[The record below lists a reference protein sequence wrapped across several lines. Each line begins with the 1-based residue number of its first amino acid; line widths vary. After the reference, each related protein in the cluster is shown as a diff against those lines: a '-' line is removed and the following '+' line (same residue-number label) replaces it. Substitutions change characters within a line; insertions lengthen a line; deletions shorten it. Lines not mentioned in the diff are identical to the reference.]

1 MVISTG
7 IFGPYYQWLA
17 AVTDE
22 YIRIHRPRPND
33 GVHEICRQTIPP
45 SPSMINMH
53 TQPMPVYINATASRP
68 APGRIHISAN
78 PNPLVT
84 PVRPIYGQPPPQPT
98 GPTSIATTFQALQN
112 QSNSTGSLNT
122 PMRWSTSVAGI
133 QSVINPSMNL
143 SAGTGNG
150 AMTMSPPSS
159 TFQPLGHQSIP
170 FGFPSANPAITLST
184 AGSAFQPVAHQ
195 SIPLRSA
202 AVNPTMTSLPPA
214 SAFIPVGQQSIH
226 LTPGSVNQPMT
237 MSGPPSSF
245 QTVQNESIG
254 ASSNASISMSAVP
267 PSILQGVP
275 NEGITVA
282 ASPVNPPN
290 PLQQGTMSPHANQ
303 FQSMTT
309 PIGSQPN
316 SLQQGTM
323 SPHGNQF
330 QSMPTAIG
338 SQPNSLQQATVSPH
352 SNQFQSMATAIG
364 SQPNSLQQGTVSPH
378 ANQFQS
384 MATAIG
390 SQPNS
395 LQQGTVSPHV
405 NQFQSIATAIGSQ
418 PNPLEQG
425 IMSPQGNQFASVTN
439 PIGSQPNPAQQ
450 GTMSPQANQF
460 NPIGSPAMTIQE
472 LKMGQSTNMSPSVH
486 MTVPSEVQMG
496 EMTPTPTGQQ
506 VPIHILKKLDA
517 NQLQQLQSGSPVPIT
532 ENQLQE
538 IQGGPVDDS
547 QMDLFESGDEDQ
559 IRNEEPMKKS
569 EHLELHKNP
578 IDSRKHFTPESFKMK
593 YAPSGSIEYDNEVE
607 VIEDDE
613 PKDLEILPEDFDS
626 SEDSDGDPTYKPDT
640 DDDDD
645 TDEEEIPPI
654 SSPFQRK
661 SNANDGRSKSAP
673 AESSIMQGKYRY
685 VKINSD
691 FLDGLRNF
699 DNQNQFR
706 MSNISDSPIVDE
718 YGFEITVNDILRKDD
733 HESDNSPLFLTE
745 LSISASKKQQNV
757 LKSSTSTKRKLD
769 NRPLDTPPPKVKASA
784 RSKLSINNDDKDT
797 TKFTVKSGGMSG
809 GLLKVREDMSKER
822 NDSAKPRHYT
832 KGRNKSK
839 VKLDTSE
846 STAKPVSDEQVFK
859 KPEIPKRHSRSKSPV
874 LPAKELRVGL
884 DRIKTLTPP
893 APMTNPVFLTSENEE
908 PEIPDCSYGK
918 SLFCPVGPAC
928 KNFCYF
934 GKY

>member
-1 MVISTG
+1 MVFFTG

-22 YIRIHRPRPND
+22 YIRIHRPGPND
-33 GVHEICRQTIPP
+33 GVHEICRQTMPP

-84 PVRPIYGQPPPQPT
+84 PVRPIYAQPPQQPT
-98 GPTSIATTFQALQN
+98 GPTSMATTFQALQN
-112 QSNSTGSLNT
+112 QSHT

-143 SAGTGNG
+143 SAATANG
-150 AMTMSPPSS
+150 AMTMSPANS

-170 FGFPSANPAITLST
+170 LGLPSANPPITLST
-184 AGSAFQPVAHQ
+184 PGSAFQPVAHQ
-195 SIPLRSA
+195 SIPLRPA
-202 AVNPTMTSLPPA
+202 AVNPTMTSLAPA
-214 SAFIPVGQQSIH
+214 STFIPVGQQSVH

-237 MSGPPSSF
+237 MSGPSSSF
-245 QTVQNESIG
+245 QSLQNDSIG
-254 ASSNASISMSAVP
+254 ASGNAAISMSPGP
-267 PSILQGVP
+267 PSLLQVVP
-275 NEGITVA
+275 NEGFTVA
-282 ASPVNPPN
+282 GSPVNPPN
-290 PLQQGTMSPHANQ
+290 PLQQGTMSPHGNQ

-309 PIGSQPN
+309 PIGSQPT

-323 SPHGNQF
+323 SPQ
-330 QSMPTAIG
+330 
-338 SQPNSLQQATVSPH
+338 
-352 SNQFQSMATAIG
+352 
-364 SQPNSLQQGTVSPH
+364 

-384 MATAIG
+384 IT
-390 SQPNS
+390 
-395 LQQGTVSPHV
+395 
-405 NQFQSIATAIGSQ
+405 TAIGSQ

-425 IMSPQGNQFASVTN
+425 IMSPQGNQFASLTN
-439 PIGSQPNPAQQ
+439 AIGSQPNPVQQ

-460 NPIGSPAMTIQE
+460 NPIGSPAMTIEE
-472 LKMGQSTNMSPSVH
+472 LKMGQSPNMSPSVH
-486 MTVPSEVQMG
+486 MTVSREVQMG

-559 IRNEEPMKKS
+559 KRNEEPMKKS
-569 EHLELHKNP
+569 EDLELHKNP

-685 VKINSD
+685 VKINSN
-691 FLDGLRNF
+691 FLDGLRDF
-699 DNQNQFR
+699 DNQNDLR

-718 YGFEITVNDILRKDD
+718 DGFEITVNDILRKDD

-809 GLLKVREDMSKER
+809 GLVKVREDMSKER

-839 VKLDTSE
+839 GNLDTRSE
-846 STAKPVSDEQVFK
+846 STAKPVSDEKVFK
-859 KPEIPKRHSRSKSPV
+859 KPEIPKRQSRSKSPV
-874 LPAKELRVGL
+874 VPAKELRVGL
-884 DRIKTLTPP
+884 HRIKSLTPP
-893 APMTNPVFLTSENEE
+893 GPMTNPVFLTSENEE

-918 SLFCPVGPAC
+918 YLFCPLEPPL
-928 KNFCYF
+928 
-934 GKY
+934 

>member
-33 GVHEICRQTIPP
+33 GVHEICRQTMPP

-84 PVRPIYGQPPPQPT
+84 PVRPIYGQPPQQPT

-150 AMTMSPPSS
+150 AMTMSPASS

-170 FGFPSANPAITLST
+170 LGLPSANPAITLST

-195 SIPLRSA
+195 SIPLRPA

-214 SAFIPVGQQSIH
+214 SAFIPVGQQSVH
-226 LTPGSVNQPMT
+226 LTPGSLNQPMT

-245 QTVQNESIG
+245 QSVQNESIG
-254 ASSNASISMSAVP
+254 VSSNASISMSPVP

-282 ASPVNPPN
+282 ESPVNPPN
-290 PLQQGTMSPHANQ
+290 PLQQGTMSPHGNQ

-323 SPHGNQF
+323 SPH
-330 QSMPTAIG
+330 
-338 SQPNSLQQATVSPH
+338 
-352 SNQFQSMATAIG
+352 SNQFQSMTTAIG

-405 NQFQSIATAIGSQ
+405 NQFQSMATAIGSQ
-418 PNPLEQG
+418 ANPLEQG
-425 IMSPQGNQFASVTN
+425 IMSPQGNQFASLTN
-439 PIGSQPNPAQQ
+439 PIGSQPNPVQ

-460 NPIGSPAMTIQE
+460 NPIGSPAMTIEE
-472 LKMGQSTNMSPSVH
+472 LKMGQSPNMSPSVH
-486 MTVPSEVQMG
+486 MTVPREVQMG
-496 EMTPTPTGQQ
+496 EMPPTPTGQQ

-569 EHLELHKNP
+569 EHLELHQNP

-607 VIEDDE
+607 VLEDDE

-626 SEDSDGDPTYKPDT
+626 SEDSDGDPTYQPDT
-640 DDDDD
+640 DDDDN
-645 TDEEEIPPI
+645 TDEEEIPTI

-661 SNANDGRSKSAP
+661 SNANNGRSKSAP

-809 GLLKVREDMSKER
+809 GLVKV
-822 NDSAKPRHYT
+822 
-832 KGRNKSK
+832 
-839 VKLDTSE
+839 
-846 STAKPVSDEQVFK
+846 
-859 KPEIPKRHSRSKSPV
+859 
-874 LPAKELRVGL
+874 
-884 DRIKTLTPP
+884 
-893 APMTNPVFLTSENEE
+893 
-908 PEIPDCSYGK
+908 
-918 SLFCPVGPAC
+918 
-928 KNFCYF
+928 
-934 GKY
+934 